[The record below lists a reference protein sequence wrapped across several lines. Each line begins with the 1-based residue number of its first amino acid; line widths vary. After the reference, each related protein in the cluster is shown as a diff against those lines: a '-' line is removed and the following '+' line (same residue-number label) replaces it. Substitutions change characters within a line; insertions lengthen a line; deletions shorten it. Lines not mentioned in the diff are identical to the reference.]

1 MIGPARMRLR
11 LVVTRLRP
19 AYLGELNFMDV
30 RRILA
35 LIVRRAPIVI
45 ACTLVAAIAA
55 LGATSFMSKVYEARA
70 TLIVGQSLNG
80 VNPDYTQLLAS
91 QSLATTYATVATTRP
106 NAEAVVGKLGLTVT
120 PDDLLKHVTA
130 DSPFESTIVN
140 ISASDGDPAR
150 AAAIANAFADQ
161 LVASS
166 PAVSGHQT
174 GVGTSIQEQ
183 IASTQRQIK
192 ATQTQID
199 QLSSASTPPTT
210 AAVATLTALQDRMAS
225 LEGTYATLLAASASN
240 ASNAISVIEP
250 AIAPGSPVSP
260 RPVVNLL
267 GGALLGFLIGLGIVL
282 VLMRLTDSVD
292 DPDQIRELT
301 GLSTLGMV
309 GRMRGGSDR
318 SEIYRLATV
327 LYPRSSAAEAYRSLR
342 TNLDFAS
349 VDQPLQSL
357 LITSS
362 VPGEGKTVTAANLA
376 VACAQAG
383 RRVVLV
389 DADLRKPGAHALFD
403 LPNEQGLTTLLRDQ
417 SIEAVMV
424 AQNTEVGGLHVITSG
439 PTPPNP
445 SELLGSQRMR
455 HTLER
460 LVRRWDLVILD
471 SPPINAVTDPAIL
484 SSITDGTLL
493 VVDAQKAH
501 PKGLRQAYESL
512 GRASSRVLGAM
523 LNRVSTSL
531 RGEYA
536 GYEVRDEKA
545 TTGPDEAAVQS
556 SPAVLIE
563 QANEALEAEPTS
575 SVSQTS

>member
-1 MIGPARMRLR
+1 
-11 LVVTRLRP
+11 
-19 AYLGELNFMDV
+19 MDV

-35 LIVRRAPIVI
+35 LVVRRAPIVI
-45 ACTLVAAIAA
+45 ACTLVAAIIA
-55 LGATSFMSKVYEARA
+55 LGATSFQSKVYEAKA
-70 TLIVGQSLNG
+70 TLIVGQSLSG

-106 NAEAVVGKLGLTVT
+106 NAEAVVEKLGLTET
-120 PDDLLKHVTA
+120 ADALLKHVSA

-140 ISASDGDPAR
+140 ISASDGDPTR
-150 AAAIANAFADQ
+150 AAAIANAFADA
-161 LVASS
+161 LIAAS

-174 GVGTSIQEQ
+174 GASASIEEEL
-183 IASTQRQIK
+183 AATQRQIK

-199 QLSSASTPPTT
+199 QLNSASTPPTT
-210 AAVATLTALQDRMAS
+210 AGVATMTALEDRLAS
-225 LEGTYATLLAASASN
+225 LESTYATLLAASASN
-240 ASNAISVIEP
+240 ASNTLSVIEP
-250 AIAPGSPVSP
+250 ATAPTSPVSP
-260 RPVVNLL
+260 RPIVNLL

-309 GRMRGGSDR
+309 GRMRGGTDR

-376 VACAQAG
+376 VACAQGG

-389 DADLRKPGAHALFD
+389 DADLRKPGAHVLFD
-403 LPNEQGLTTLLRDQ
+403 LPNDQGLTTLLRDQ
-417 SIEAVMV
+417 SVDAIMV
-424 AQNTEVGGLHVITSG
+424 AHTTEVGGLHVITAG

-471 SPPINAVTDPAIL
+471 SPPINAVSDPVIL
-484 SSITDGTLL
+484 SAIADGTLL

-501 PKGLRQAYESL
+501 PRGVRQAYESL
-512 GRASSRVLGAM
+512 GLASSRVLGAM

-536 GYEVRDEKA
+536 GYDIRDEKA
-545 TTGPDEAAVQS
+545 PGGPDEAAAQT
-556 SPAVLIE
+556 SPAAMTEPLT
-563 QANEALEAEPTS
+563 EALEAEPTS
-575 SVSQTS
+575 SISQTS